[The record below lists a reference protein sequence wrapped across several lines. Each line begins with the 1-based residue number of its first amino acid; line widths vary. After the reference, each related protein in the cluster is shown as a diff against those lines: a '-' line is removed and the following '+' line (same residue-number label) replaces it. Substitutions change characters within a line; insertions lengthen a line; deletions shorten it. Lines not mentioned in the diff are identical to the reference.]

1 MKSLILSRLW
11 MLIGIII
18 LTTGQ
23 AWAHTTGSTS
33 GSTTTQ
39 KVFTSIKEL
48 RDGANGKSLSD
59 VVIQFEATNPA
70 TVVAVMTKQDPDIE
84 DKKFINSFFI
94 VDNKSSDGYYYGL
107 WVSPNDIK
115 DGYKLPTDLAIGSK
129 FTGAIIGDYSEG
141 TSGIPYF
148 GSIHKT
154 KNIDGTNYS
163 TTFHIDN
170 TGVASAD
177 GTKPADY
184 PFNEVKDVYT
194 IANNNPADGNT
205 ATASYG
211 KYLNTIIKV
220 PGTIKKASDNEN
232 NTEFYLVQDEKT
244 GTSKADMNNRIYF
257 NSSQLEGI
265 NLDDYVGTSGTFEG
279 ILVKRND
286 SESKLIVLKGDFFKV
301 NKIYLDENDA
311 EGRVE
316 YLASQGAFDGEVD
329 VYVHRT
335 NLVNKAGAWN
345 TICLPFDLTKEEF
358 KNAFGCE
365 LTALAKPT
373 TTSSETV
380 QQWAGQVNEGVLAF
394 TKLPDTGLT
403 IKAGVPYLMQA
414 SGMQTACLTTIP
426 GAENMEPETL
436 IGKESTYY
444 THIGEKLIS
453 VVPPYEVK
461 ASYSDNIVNGD
472 FYFRGLYGRKKY
484 TEDADGKLTT
494 TLIADNGSQKYQYI
508 STAAGN
514 YLKYLPSGSS
524 LQFNGMR
531 AYFYFPNWNAANN
544 NAAQAANNNTNAK
557 IHVAVMAA
565 STTGISN
572 IPAEEASKQA
582 EVYNL
587 SGQRVDASYKGIVV
601 RNGRKYLRK

>member
-11 MLIGIII
+11 MLISIII

-23 AWAHTTGSTS
+23 AWALTT

-48 RDGANGKSLSD
+48 RDGANGNKLSD
-59 VVIQFEATNPA
+59 VVIKFDATNPA
-70 TVVAVMTKQDPDIE
+70 TVVAVMTKHDLDID

-94 VDNKSSDGYYYGL
+94 VNKGDDDSYYGL

-129 FTGAIIGDYSEG
+129 FTGAIIGDYNEG

-154 KNIDGTNYS
+154 MDIGGTNYS
-163 TTFHIDN
+163 TTFVIDHS
-170 TGVASAD
+170 GEASAD
-177 GTKPADY
+177 GTKKAVY
-184 PFNEVKDVYT
+184 PFTEVKDVYT
-194 IANNNPADGNT
+194 IANNNPKDGNT

-220 PGTIKKASDNEN
+220 PGTIKKASNKNN
-232 NTEFYLVQDEKT
+232 NTEFYLVQDENT
-244 GTSKADMNNRIYF
+244 GTSEADMNKRIYF
-257 NSSQLEGI
+257 NSSQLDGI

-279 ILVKRND
+279 ILVKRNK

-316 YLASQGAFDGEVD
+316 YLVQQGALKDKVD

-335 NLVNKAGAWN
+335 NLVNNAGAWN

-358 KNAFGCE
+358 KTAFGCE
-365 LTALAKPT
+365 LTALAKPA
-373 TTSSETV
+373 TSDETDH
-380 QQWAGQVNEGVLAF
+380 QWAGQVNDKGVLAF
-394 TKLPDTGLT
+394 TKLPDTDLT

-414 SGMQTACLTTIP
+414 SGTQTYCLTTIQ
-426 GAENMEPETL
+426 GAENKTPEEL
-436 IGKESTYY
+436 KADDSNYYAPVGKKTITVKS
-444 THIGEKLIS
+444 
-453 VVPPYEVK
+453 PYEVK
-461 ASYSDNIVNGD
+461 ASWNDDIVNGE

-484 TEDADGKLTT
+484 TDGTDGKLTT
-494 TLIADNGSQKYQYI
+494 TPIADNGSQKYQYI

-514 YLKYLPSGSS
+514 YLKYLPSGST

-531 AYFYFPNWNAANN
+531 AYFYFPNWSKDNN
-544 NAAQAANNNTNAK
+544 NAAQAASKNNNTNAK

-572 IPAEEASKQA
+572 ISAEEASKQA

>member
-48 RDGANGKSLSD
+48 RDAAQTNSLKHDD
-59 VVIQFEATNPA
+59 VVVKFDDSNPT
-70 TVVAVMTKQDPDIE
+70 TVVAVMKHADPDIKA
-84 DKKFINSFFI
+84 DKFVNSFFI
-94 VDNKSSDGYYYGL
+94 VNKGSDNNYYGL
-107 WVSPNDIK
+107 WVSPNGVYDK
-115 DGYKLPTDLAIGSK
+115 QLFSTWNLKIGSK
-129 FTGAIIGDYSEG
+129 ITGSIIGDYRENE
-141 TSGIPYF
+141 SGMPYF
-148 GSIHKT
+148 GSLVNSVKIGDVT
-154 KNIDGTNYS
+154 YNTSLTVNRDDEANE
-163 TTFHIDN
+163 TTEA
-170 TGVASAD
+170 V
-177 GTKPADY
+177 Y
-184 PFNEVKDVYT
+184 PYTVVKDV
-194 IANNNPADGNT
+194 NT
-205 ATASYG
+205 VSSSYG
-211 KYLNTIIKV
+211 PYLNTIIRV
-220 PGTIKKASDNEN
+220 PGTIKKGTN
-232 NTEFYLVQDEKT
+232 NEFYLVQKET
-244 GTSKADMNNRIYF
+244 TSTTDSQNRIYF
-257 NSSQLEGI
+257 NSSQLDGI

-279 ILVKRND
+279 ILVKRKD

-316 YLASQGAFDGEVD
+316 YLVQQGALQDKVD

-345 TICLPFDLTKEEF
+345 TICLPFDLKKEEF

-365 LTALAKPT
+365 LIALAKPA
-373 TTSSETV
+373 TTSRETV
-380 QQWAGQVNEGVLAF
+380 HQWVGQVSDKGVLAF
-394 TKLPDTGLT
+394 TKLPDTDLT

-414 SGMQTACLTTIP
+414 SGTQTYCLTTIQ

-436 IGKESTYY
+436 MGQESTYY
-444 THIGEKLIS
+444 AHIGEKLIS

-514 YLKYLPSGSS
+514 YLKYLPKDSP

-531 AYFYFPNWNAANN
+531 AYFYFPNWNKDKN
-544 NAAQAANNNTNAK
+544 NAAQDASNGTNAK

-572 IPAEEASKQA
+572 ISAEEASKQA

>member
-1 MKSLILSRLW
+1 MKRLILSRLW

-18 LTTGQ
+18 ITTGQ
-23 AWAHTTGSTS
+23 IVAHTTGSTS

-70 TVVAVMTKQDPDIE
+70 TVVAVMTKHDTDITDD
-84 DKKFINSFFI
+84 DKFLNSFFI
-94 VDNKSSDGYYYGL
+94 VNKGSDDNYYGL

-115 DGYKLPTDLAIGSK
+115 DGYKLPTNLAIGSK

-141 TSGIPYF
+141 TSKIPYF

-154 KNIDGTNYS
+154 KNIGGTNYS
-163 TTFHIDN
+163 TTFDIDN

-184 PFNEVKDVYT
+184 PFTEVKDVYT
-194 IANNNPADGNT
+194 IANNSAGGNT

-211 KYLNTIIKV
+211 PYLNTIIQV
-220 PGTIKKASDNEN
+220 PGTIKKGTN
-232 NTEFYLVQDEKT
+232 NEFYLVQNETTKTTDE
-244 GTSKADMNNRIYF
+244 SNRIYF

-265 NLDDYVGTSGTFEG
+265 NLEDYVGTSGTFEG
-279 ILVKRND
+279 ILVKRKD

-316 YLASQGAFDGEVD
+316 YLVQQGALQDKVD

-335 NLVNKAGAWN
+335 KLVNNAGAWN

-358 KNAFGCE
+358 KTAFGCE

-373 TTSSETV
+373 TTSEETDH
-380 QQWAGQVNEGVLAF
+380 QWVGQVSDKGVLAF
-394 TKLPDTGLT
+394 TKLPDTELA

-414 SGMQTACLTTIP
+414 SGTQTACLTTIQ
-426 GAENMEPETL
+426 GSENMEPETL
-436 IGKESTYY
+436 MSKESTYY
-444 THIGEKLIS
+444 AHIGEKLIS

-461 ASYSDNIVNGD
+461 ASYNDNIVNGD
-472 FYFRGLYGRKKY
+472 FYYRGLYGRKKY

-514 YLKYLPSGSS
+514 YLKYLPATSS

-531 AYFYFPNWNAANN
+531 VYFYFPNWNAANN
-544 NAAQAANNNTNAK
+544 NAAQAASKNNNTNAK

-572 IPAEEASKQA
+572 ISAAEASKQA

-587 SGQRVDASYKGIVV
+587 SGQRVDASYKGVVV

>member
-1 MKSLILSRLW
+1 

-48 RDGANGKSLSD
+48 RDAAQTNGLKHD
-59 VVIQFEATNPA
+59 NVVVKFDDSNPT
-70 TVVAVMTKQDPDIE
+70 TVVAVMKHADPDIKD
-84 DKKFINSFFI
+84 DKFVNSFFI
-94 VDNKSSDGYYYGL
+94 VNKGSDNNDYGL
-107 WVSPNDIK
+107 WVSPNGVYDEQLFSTWNLK
-115 DGYKLPTDLAIGSK
+115 IGSQI
-129 FTGAIIGDYSEG
+129 TGYIIGDYRENE
-141 TSGIPYF
+141 SGMPYF
-148 GSIHKT
+148 GSLVNSVKIGDVT
-154 KNIDGTNYS
+154 YNTSLTVNRKNEANE
-163 TTFHIDN
+163 TTEAVYPYTEVADVN
-170 TGVASAD
+170 TVSSS
-177 GTKPADY
+177 
-184 PFNEVKDVYT
+184 
-194 IANNNPADGNT
+194 
-205 ATASYG
+205 SYG

-220 PGTIKKASDNEN
+220 PGTIKKGTN
-232 NTEFYLVQDEKT
+232 NEFYLVKNETTKTTDE
-244 GTSKADMNNRIYF
+244 SNRIYF

-279 ILVKRND
+279 ILVKRKK

-358 KNAFGCE
+358 NNAFGCE

-414 SGMQTACLTTIP
+414 SGTQTYCLTTIQC
-426 GAENMEPETL
+426 AENMEPETL
-436 IGKESTYY
+436 MGQESTYY
-444 THIGEKLIS
+444 AHIGEKLIS

-494 TLIADNGSQKYQYI
+494 TPISDNGSQKYQYI

-514 YLKYLPSGSS
+514 YLKYLPKNST

-531 AYFYFPNWNAANN
+531 AYFYFPNWNAENN
-544 NAAQAANNNTNAK
+544 NAAQTASKNNNTNAK

-572 IPAEEASKQA
+572 ISAAEASKQA

>member
-1 MKSLILSRLW
+1 MKRLVLSRLW
-11 MLIGIII
+11 MLISIII

-23 AWAHTTGSTS
+23 AWAQTA
-33 GSTTTQ
+33 TTQ
-39 KVFTSIKEL
+39 KVFTSIEQI
-48 RDGANGKSLSD
+48 RDVAQSNNQKHQD
-59 VVIQFEATNPA
+59 VVIQFDATNPA
-70 TVVAVMTKQDPDIE
+70 IVVAVMKHADPDIKDE
-84 DKKFINSFFI
+84 KFINSFFI
-94 VDNKSSDGYYYGL
+94 VDNSNYGL
-107 WVSPNDIK
+107 WVSPYNIDK
-115 DGYKLPTDLAIGSK
+115 GFSLPSDLAVGSK
-129 FTGAIIGDYSEG
+129 ITGSIIGDYNEG
-141 TSGIPYF
+141 ESGMVYF
-148 GSIHKT
+148 GAIHKT
-154 KNIDGTNYS
+154 KDIDGTTYKTS
-163 TTFHIDN
+163 LTVDHS
-170 TGVASAD
+170 GEASAD

-184 PFNEVKDVYT
+184 PFTEVKDVYT

-220 PGTIKKASDNEN
+220 PGTIKKASDKNY
-232 NTEFYLVQDEKT
+232 NTEFYLVQDENT
-244 GTSKADMNNRIYF
+244 GTSEADMNKRIYF
-257 NSSQLEGI
+257 NSSQLDGI

-279 ILVKRND
+279 ILVKRNK

-301 NKIYLDENDA
+301 NTIYLDENDA

-335 NLVNKAGAWN
+335 NLVNNAGAWN
-345 TICLPFDLTKEEF
+345 TICLPFDLTKEDF
-358 KNAFGCE
+358 KTAFGCE

-373 TTSSETV
+373 TSDETA
-380 QQWAGQVNEGVLAF
+380 QQWAGQVSDKGVLAF
-394 TKLPDTGLT
+394 TKLADTELT

-414 SGMQTACLTTIP
+414 SGTQTKCLNTFKGSEDMTP
-426 GAENMEPETL
+426 DVL
-436 IGKESTYY
+436 IGKETTYY
-444 THIGEKLIS
+444 APVGKKTITVKS
-453 VVPPYEVK
+453 PYEVK
-461 ASYSDNIVNGD
+461 ASYNDDIVNGD

-484 TEDADGKLTT
+484 TDGTDGKLTT
-494 TLIADNGSQKYQYI
+494 TLISDNGSQKYQYI

-514 YLKYLPSGSS
+514 YLKYLPSGST

-544 NAAQAANNNTNAK
+544 NAAQPASNGTNAK

-572 IPAEEASKQA
+572 ISAEEASKQA

>member
-11 MLIGIII
+11 MLISIII

-23 AWAHTTGSTS
+23 AWAQAT

-39 KVFTSIKEL
+39 KVFTSIKDL
-48 RDGANGKSLSD
+48 RDGANGKTLSD
-59 VVIQFEATNPA
+59 VVIKFDKTNPA
-70 TVVAVMTKQDPDIE
+70 TVVAVMTKHDPNIE

-107 WVSPNDIK
+107 WVSPKDIK
-115 DGYKLPTDLAIGSK
+115 NGYMLPTDLAIGSK
-129 FTGAIIGDYSEG
+129 FTGAIIGDYNEG

-148 GSIHKT
+148 GSIHGT
-154 KNIDGTNYS
+154 KKIDGTNYS
-163 TTFHIDN
+163 TTFNIDHS
-170 TGVASAD
+170 GEASAD
-177 GTKPADY
+177 GTKPASY
-184 PFNEVKDVYT
+184 PVTPVDVNT
-194 IANNNPADGNT
+194 IA
-205 ATASYG
+205 ASYG
-211 KYLNTIIKV
+211 PYLNTIIQV
-220 PGTIKKASDNEN
+220 PGTIKKGTQGEY
-232 NTEFYLVQDEKT
+232 YLVKDETTDWQDT
-244 GTSKADMNNRIYF
+244 TNRIYF
-257 NSSQLEGI
+257 NSSQLDI

-316 YLASQGAFDGEVD
+316 YLVQQGALKDKVD

-335 NLVNKAGAWN
+335 NLVNNAGAWN

-358 KNAFGCE
+358 KTAFGCE
-365 LTALAKPT
+365 LTALAKPA
-373 TTSSETV
+373 TSDETDH
-380 QQWAGQVNEGVLAF
+380 QWAGQVNDKGVLAF
-394 TKLPDTGLT
+394 TKLPDTDLT

-414 SGMQTACLTTIP
+414 SGTQTACLTTIS

-436 IGKESTYY
+436 KKQVSTYY
-444 THIGEKLIS
+444 AHIGEKLIS

-484 TEDADGKLTT
+484 IDGSAT
-494 TLIADNGSQKYQYI
+494 TLISDNGSQKYQYI

-514 YLKYLPSGSS
+514 YLKYLPSGPT

-531 AYFYFPNWNAANN
+531 AYFYFPNWNAENN
-544 NAAQAANNNTNAK
+544 NKAQAASKNNNTNAK

-572 IPAEEASKQA
+572 ISAEEASKQA

>member
-1 MKSLILSRLW
+1 MKRLILSRLW

-23 AWAHTTGSTS
+23 AWAQKA
-33 GSTTTQ
+33 TTT

-48 RDGANGKSLSD
+48 RDGANGNTLSD
-59 VVIQFEATNPA
+59 VVIQFKATNPA
-70 TVVAVMTKQDPDIE
+70 IVVAVMTNHDPDIE

-94 VDNKSSDGYYYGL
+94 VDNSNYGL

-148 GSIHKT
+148 GSIHGT

-163 TTFHIDN
+163 TTFDIDHS
-170 TGVASAD
+170 GEASAD
-177 GTKPADY
+177 GTKPASY
-184 PFNEVKDVYT
+184 PVTPVDVNT
-194 IANNNPADGNT
+194 IA
-205 ATASYG
+205 ASYG
-211 KYLNTIIKV
+211 PYLNTIIQV
-220 PGTIKKASDNEN
+220 PGTIKKGTQGEY
-232 NTEFYLVQDEKT
+232 YLVKDETTDWQDT
-244 GTSKADMNNRIYF
+244 TNRIYF
-257 NSSQLEGI
+257 NSSQLDI
-265 NLDDYVGTSGTFEG
+265 NLDDYVGTSGIFEG
-279 ILVKRND
+279 ILIKRKD
-286 SESKLIVLKGDFFKV
+286 SGSKLIVLKGDFFKV

-316 YLASQGAFDGEVD
+316 YLVQQGALKDKVD

-345 TICLPFDLTKEEF
+345 TICLPFDLTKDEF
-358 KNAFGCE
+358 QTAFGCT

-373 TTSSETV
+373 TTSSETA
-380 QQWAGQVNEGVLAF
+380 QQWAGQVNDKGVLAF
-394 TKLPDTGLT
+394 TKLPDTDLT

-414 SGMQTACLTTIP
+414 SGTQTACLKTIP
-426 GAENMEPETL
+426 GAENMEPEAL
-436 IGKESTYY
+436 MGKESTYY
-444 THIGEKLIS
+444 AHIGEKLIS

-472 FYFRGLYGRKKY
+472 FFFRGLYGRKKY

-494 TLIADNGSQKYQYI
+494 TLISDNGSQKYQYI

-514 YLKYLPSGSS
+514 YLKYLPSGST

-531 AYFYFPNWNAANN
+531 AYFYFPNWNAENN
-544 NAAQAANNNTNAK
+544 NKAQAASKNNNTNAK

-572 IPAEEASKQA
+572 ISAEEASKQA

>member
-1 MKSLILSRLW
+1 MKRLILSRLW
-11 MLIGIII
+11 MLISIII

-23 AWAHTTGSTS
+23 AWAQTTEP
-33 GSTTTQ
+33 TTTQ
-39 KVFTSIKEL
+39 RVFTSIKEL
-48 RDGANGKSLSD
+48 RDGAQTNGNQHDD
-59 VVIQFEATNPA
+59 VVVKFEDSNPA
-70 TVVAVMTKQDPDIE
+70 TVVAVMKNSEKDYADE
-84 DKKFINSFFI
+84 KFVNSFFI
-94 VDNKSSDGYYYGL
+94 VDKSNYGL
-107 WVSPNDIK
+107 WVSPKGVYDKNLFATWNLK
-115 DGYKLPTDLAIGSK
+115 IGSK
-129 FTGAIIGDYSEG
+129 ITGSIIGDYRQND
-141 TSGIPYF
+141 SGMPYF
-148 GSIHKT
+148 GSLLKSVKIGET
-154 KNIDGTNYS
+154 SYQTALTINRDGE
-163 TTFHIDN
+163 
-170 TGVASAD
+170 AS
-177 GTKPADY
+177 GTKEAVY
-184 PFNEVKDVYT
+184 PCTKVDDVNT
-194 IANNNPADGNT
+194 IAKNNDA
-205 ATASYG
+205 ASYG
-211 KYLNTIIKV
+211 PYLNTIIQV
-220 PGTIKKASDNEN
+220 PGTIKKGTNNEY
-232 NTEFYLVQDEKT
+232 YLVQDENT
-244 GTSKADMNNRIYF
+244 GTGTDYRDKRIYF
-257 NSSQLEGI
+257 SCSQLPNI
-265 NLDDYVGTSGTFEG
+265 NIDDYVGTSGTFEG
-279 ILVKRND
+279 ILIKRKD
-286 SESKLIVLKGDFFKV
+286 SESKLIVLKDNFFKV
-301 NKIYLDENDA
+301 KKIYLDENDA

-335 NLVNKAGAWN
+335 KLVNNPGAWN

-358 KNAFGCE
+358 NNAFGCE

-414 SGMQTACLTTIP
+414 SGTQKYCLATIQ

-444 THIGEKLIS
+444 AHIGEKLIT

-484 TEDADGKLTT
+484 TDGTDGKLTT
-494 TLIADNGSQKYQYI
+494 TLISDNGSQKYQYI

-514 YLKYLPSGSS
+514 YLKYLPSGST

-531 AYFYFPNWNAANN
+531 AYFYFPNWNAENN
-544 NAAQAANNNTNAK
+544 NAAQDASNGTNAK

-572 IPAEEASKQA
+572 ISAEEASKQA

>member
-1 MKSLILSRLW
+1 M
-11 MLIGIII
+11 
-18 LTTGQ
+18 
-23 AWAHTTGSTS
+23 
-33 GSTTTQ
+33 
-39 KVFTSIKEL
+39 
-48 RDGANGKSLSD
+48 RDGANGKTLSD
-59 VVIQFEATNPA
+59 VVIKFDATNPA
-70 TVVAVMTKQDPDIE
+70 TVVAVMTKHDPNIKD
-84 DKKFINSFFI
+84 DDKFINSFFI
-94 VDNKSSDGYYYGL
+94 VNKGDDDSYYGL

-154 KNIDGTNYS
+154 MDIDGTNYS
-163 TTFHIDN
+163 TTFDIDHSDE
-170 TGVASAD
+170 ASAD
-177 GTKPADY
+177 GTKKAVY
-184 PFNEVKDVYT
+184 PVTVVNDVNT
-194 IANNNPADGNT
+194 IANNNVKDIT
-205 ATASYG
+205 KSSYG
-211 KYLNTIIKV
+211 KYLNTIIRV
-220 PGTIKKASDNEN
+220 PGTIKKGTNGEY
-232 NTEFYLVQDEKT
+232 YLVQDETTKT
-244 GTSKADMNNRIYF
+244 DNESNRIYF
-257 NSSQLEGI
+257 NSSQLDGI

-279 ILVKRND
+279 ILVKRNN

-316 YLASQGAFDGEVD
+316 YLASQGALDAEVD

-345 TICLPFDLTKEEF
+345 TICLPFDLTKDEF
-358 KNAFGCE
+358 YNAFGCE
-365 LTALAKPT
+365 LTALAKPK
-373 TTSSETV
+373 TTSSETA

-394 TKLPDTGLT
+394 TKLPDTDLT

-414 SGMQTACLTTIP
+414 SGTQTACLTTIS
-426 GAENMEPETL
+426 GAENMEPEAL
-436 IGKESTYY
+436 RGKESTYY
-444 THIGEKLIS
+444 AHIGEKLIS

-472 FYFRGLYGRKKY
+472 FFFRGLYGRKKY
-484 TEDADGKLTT
+484 TEDTDGKLTT
-494 TLIADNGSQKYQYI
+494 TPISDNGSQKYQYI

-514 YLKYLPSGSS
+514 YLKYLPSGSE

-531 AYFYFPNWNAANN
+531 AYFYFPNWNAENN
-544 NAAQAANNNTNAK
+544 NKAQAASQNNNTNAK

-572 IPAEEASKQA
+572 ISAEEASKQA

>member
-1 MKSLILSRLW
+1 MKRLNLSRLW
-11 MLIGIII
+11 MLISIII

-23 AWAHTTGSTS
+23 IVAQTPPTS
-33 GSTTTQ
+33 Q

-48 RDGANGKSLSD
+48 RDAAQTNSLKHDD
-59 VVIQFEATNPA
+59 VVVKFDDSNPT
-70 TVVAVMTKQDPDIE
+70 TVVAVMKHADPDIKA
-84 DKKFINSFFI
+84 DKFVNSFFI
-94 VDNKSSDGYYYGL
+94 VNKGSDNNYYGL
-107 WVSPNDIK
+107 WVSPNGVYDK
-115 DGYKLPTDLAIGSK
+115 QLFSTWNLKIGSK
-129 FTGAIIGDYSEG
+129 ITGSIIGDYRENE
-141 TSGIPYF
+141 SGMPYF
-148 GSIHKT
+148 GSLVNSVKIGDVTYNTSLTVKR
-154 KNIDGTNYS
+154 DGEANET
-163 TTFHIDN
+163 IE
-170 TGVASAD
+170 
-177 GTKPADY
+177 ADY
-184 PFNEVKDVYT
+184 PYTVVTDVNT
-194 IANNNPADGNT
+194 IAKNNAGGNT

-211 KYLNTIIKV
+211 PYLNTIIRV
-220 PGTIKKASDNEN
+220 PGTIKKGTN
-232 NTEFYLVQDEKT
+232 NEFYLVQNETTKT
-244 GTSKADMNNRIYF
+244 DNESNRIYF

-365 LTALAKPT
+365 LTALAKPA
-373 TTSSETV
+373 TSDETV
-380 QQWAGQVNEGVLAF
+380 HQWTGQVSDKGVLAF
-394 TKLPDTGLT
+394 TKLPDTDLT

-414 SGMQTACLTTIP
+414 SGMQTACLTTIQ
-426 GAENMEPETL
+426 GSENMEPETL
-436 IGKESTYY
+436 MKQELTYY
-444 THIGEKLIS
+444 AS
-453 VVPPYEVK
+453 VGKKTITVKSPYEVK
-461 ASYSDNIVNGD
+461 ASYNDNIVNGD
-472 FYFRGLYGRKKY
+472 FYYRGLYGRKKY

-514 YLKYLPSGSS
+514 YLKYLPKNST

-544 NAAQAANNNTNAK
+544 NAAQAASKNNNTNAK

-572 IPAEEASKQA
+572 ISAEEASKPA
-582 EVYNL
+582 EVCNL

>member
-1 MKSLILSRLW
+1 MKRLILSRLW

-23 AWAHTTGSTS
+23 AWALTT

-39 KVFTSIKEL
+39 SVFTSIKEL
-48 RDGANGKSLSD
+48 RDAAQTNSLKHDD
-59 VVIQFEATNPA
+59 VVVKFDDSNPT
-70 TVVAVMTKQDPDIE
+70 TVVAVMKHADPDIKA
-84 DKKFINSFFI
+84 DKFVNSFFI
-94 VDNKSSDGYYYGL
+94 VNKGSDNNYYGL
-107 WVSPNDIK
+107 WVSPNGVYDK
-115 DGYKLPTDLAIGSK
+115 QLFSTWNLKIGSK
-129 FTGAIIGDYSEG
+129 ITGSIIGDYRENE
-141 TSGIPYF
+141 SGMPYF
-148 GSIHKT
+148 GSLVNSVKIGDVTYNTSLTVKR
-154 KNIDGTNYS
+154 DGEANE
-163 TTFHIDN
+163 TTE
-170 TGVASAD
+170 
-177 GTKPADY
+177 ADY
-184 PFNEVKDVYT
+184 PYTVVTDVNT
-194 IANNNPADGNT
+194 IAKNNAGGNT

-211 KYLNTIIKV
+211 PYLNTIIRV
-220 PGTIKKASDNEN
+220 PGTIKKGTN
-232 NTEFYLVQDEKT
+232 NEFYLVQNETTKT
-244 GTSKADMNNRIYF
+244 DNESNRIYF
-257 NSSQLEGI
+257 NSSQLDGI

-279 ILVKRND
+279 ILVKRNQ

-316 YLASQGAFDGEVD
+316 YLASQGAFDDEVD

-335 NLVNKAGAWN
+335 KLVNTDAWN

-358 KNAFGCE
+358 KTAFGCE
-365 LTALAKPT
+365 LTALAKPA
-373 TTSSETV
+373 TSDETA
-380 QQWAGQVNEGVLAF
+380 QQWAGQVSDKGVLAF
-394 TKLPDTGLT
+394 TKLADTELT

-414 SGMQTACLTTIP
+414 SGEQIKCTRTIN
-426 GAENMEPETL
+426 GSENKTPEEL
-436 IGKESTYY
+436 KADDPNYYAPVGKKTITVKS
-444 THIGEKLIS
+444 
-453 VVPPYEVK
+453 PYEVK
-461 ASYSDNIVNGD
+461 ASWNDDIVNGD

-484 TEDADGKLTT
+484 IDGSAT
-494 TLIADNGSQKYQYI
+494 TLISDNGSQKYQYI

-514 YLKYLPSGSS
+514 YLKYLPSGST

-544 NAAQAANNNTNAK
+544 NAAQPASKNNNTNAK

-572 IPAEEASKQA
+572 ISAEEASKQA

>member
-23 AWAHTTGSTS
+23 AWAQAT

-48 RDGANGKSLSD
+48 RDAAQTNSLKHDD
-59 VVIQFEATNPA
+59 VVVKFDEA
-70 TVVAVMTKQDPDIE
+70 TVVAVMKNKDEKIRPTK
-84 DKKFINSFFI
+84 FVNSFFV
-94 VDNKSSDGYYYGL
+94 VDNSNYGL
-107 WVSPNDIK
+107 WISPNDEK
-115 DGYKLPTDLAIGSK
+115 GKNLFPEWNLAIGSK
-129 FTGAIIGDYSEG
+129 ITGSIIGDYNEG
-141 TSGIPYF
+141 EKGMPYF
-148 GSIHKT
+148 GSLL
-154 KNIDGTNYS
+154 NSVAIDGTSYQ
-163 TTFHIDN
+163 TTLTINRD
-170 TGVASAD
+170 GEAS
-177 GTKPADY
+177 GTKKAVY
-184 PFNEVKDVYT
+184 PCTKVDDVNT
-194 IANNNPADGNT
+194 IAKNNVADGNT
-205 ATASYG
+205 VNASYG
-211 KYLNTIIKV
+211 PYLNTIIQV
-220 PGTIKKASDNEN
+220 PGTIKKRTNGEY
-232 NTEFYLVQDEKT
+232 YLVQDENT
-244 GTSKADMNNRIYF
+244 GTSTDYKDKRIYF
-257 NSSQLEGI
+257 SCSQLPNI
-265 NLDDYVGTSGTFEG
+265 NIDDYVGTSGTFEG
-279 ILVKRND
+279 ILIKRND

-316 YLASQGAFDGEVD
+316 YLASQGALDAEVD

-345 TICLPFDLTKEEF
+345 TICLPFDLTKDEF
-358 KNAFGCE
+358 YNAFGCE
-365 LTALAKPT
+365 LTALAKPK
-373 TTSSETV
+373 TTSSETA

-394 TKLPDTGLT
+394 TKLPDTELT

-414 SGMQTACLTTIP
+414 SGTQTACLKTIP
-426 GAENMEPETL
+426 DAENMEPETL
-436 IGKESTYY
+436 MKQESTYY
-444 THIGEKLIS
+444 AHIGEKLIS

-461 ASYSDNIVNGD
+461 ASYNDNIVNGD

-484 TEDADGKLTT
+484 TDGTDGKLTT
-494 TLIADNGSQKYQYI
+494 TLISDNGSQKYQYI

-514 YLKYLPSGSS
+514 YLKYLPSGSE

-531 AYFYFPNWNAANN
+531 AYFYFPNWNAENN
-544 NAAQAANNNTNAK
+544 NAAQAASKNNNTNAK

-572 IPAEEASKQA
+572 ISAEEASKQA

>member
-23 AWAHTTGSTS
+23 AWAQTA
-33 GSTTTQ
+33 TTQ
-39 KVFTSIKEL
+39 KVFTSIEQI
-48 RDGANGKSLSD
+48 RDVAQSNNQKHQD
-59 VVIQFEATNPA
+59 VVIQFDATNPA
-70 TVVAVMTKQDPDIE
+70 IVVAVMKHADPDIKDE
-84 DKKFINSFFI
+84 KFINSFFI
-94 VDNKSSDGYYYGL
+94 VDNSNYGL
-107 WVSPNDIK
+107 WVSPYNIDK
-115 DGYKLPTDLAIGSK
+115 GFSLPSDLAVGSK
-129 FTGAIIGDYSEG
+129 ITGSIIGDYNEG
-141 TSGIPYF
+141 ESGMVYF
-148 GSIHKT
+148 GAIHKT
-154 KNIDGTNYS
+154 KDIDGTTYKTS
-163 TTFHIDN
+163 LTVDHS
-170 TGVASAD
+170 GEASAD

-184 PFNEVKDVYT
+184 PFTEVKDVYT

-220 PGTIKKASDNEN
+220 PGTIKKASDKNN
-232 NTEFYLVQDEKT
+232 NTEFYLVQDENT
-244 GTSKADMNNRIYF
+244 GTSEADMNKRIYF
-257 NSSQLEGI
+257 NSSQLDGI

-279 ILVKRND
+279 ILVKRNK

-301 NKIYLDENDA
+301 NTIYLDENDA

-335 NLVNKAGAWN
+335 NLVNNAGAWN
-345 TICLPFDLTKEEF
+345 TICLPFDLTKEDF
-358 KNAFGCE
+358 KTAFGCE
-365 LTALAKPT
+365 LTALAKPA
-373 TTSSETV
+373 TSDETA
-380 QQWAGQVNEGVLAF
+380 QQWAGQVSDKGVLAF
-394 TKLPDTGLT
+394 TKLADTELT

-414 SGMQTACLTTIP
+414 SGTQTKCLNTFKGSEDMTP
-426 GAENMEPETL
+426 DVL
-436 IGKESTYY
+436 IGKETTYY
-444 THIGEKLIS
+444 APVGKKTITVKS
-453 VVPPYEVK
+453 PYEVK
-461 ASYSDNIVNGD
+461 ASYNDDIVNGD

-484 TEDADGKLTT
+484 TDGTDGKLTT
-494 TLIADNGSQKYQYI
+494 TLISDNGSQKYQYI

-514 YLKYLPSGSS
+514 YLKYLPSGST

-544 NAAQAANNNTNAK
+544 NAAQPASNGTNAK

-572 IPAEEASKQA
+572 ISAEEASKQA

>member
-1 MKSLILSRLW
+1 MKRLILSRLW
-11 MLIGIII
+11 MLISIII

-23 AWAHTTGSTS
+23 AWAQTTEP
-33 GSTTTQ
+33 TTTQ
-39 KVFTSIKEL
+39 RVFTSIKEL
-48 RDGANGKSLSD
+48 RDGAQTNGNQHDD
-59 VVIQFEATNPA
+59 VVVKFEDSNPA
-70 TVVAVMTKQDPDIE
+70 TVVAVMKNSEKDYADE
-84 DKKFINSFFI
+84 KFVNSFFI
-94 VDNKSSDGYYYGL
+94 VDKSNYGL
-107 WVSPNDIK
+107 WVSPKGVYDKNLFATWNLK
-115 DGYKLPTDLAIGSK
+115 IGSEI
-129 FTGAIIGDYSEG
+129 TGSIIGDYRQND
-141 TSGIPYF
+141 SGMPYF
-148 GSIHKT
+148 GSLLKSVKIGETSYQTALTIKRV
-154 KNIDGTNYS
+154 GE
-163 TTFHIDN
+163 
-170 TGVASAD
+170 AS
-177 GTKPADY
+177 GTKEAVY
-184 PFNEVKDVYT
+184 PCTKVDDVNT
-194 IANNNPADGNT
+194 IAKNNDA
-205 ATASYG
+205 ASYG
-211 KYLNTIIKV
+211 PYLNTIIQV
-220 PGTIKKASDNEN
+220 PGTIKKGTNNEY
-232 NTEFYLVQDEKT
+232 YLVQDENT
-244 GTSKADMNNRIYF
+244 GTGTDYRDKRIYF
-257 NSSQLEGI
+257 SCSQLPNI
-265 NLDDYVGTSGTFEG
+265 NIDDYVGTSGTFEG
-279 ILVKRND
+279 ILIKRKD
-286 SESKLIVLKGDFFKV
+286 SESKLIVLKDNFFKV
-301 NKIYLDENDA
+301 KKIYLDENDA

-335 NLVNKAGAWN
+335 KLVNNAGAWN

-358 KNAFGCE
+358 KTAFGCE

-373 TTSSETV
+373 TSDETA
-380 QQWAGQVNEGVLAF
+380 QQWAGTVSDKGVLAF
-394 TKLPDTGLT
+394 TKLADTELT

-414 SGMQTACLTTIP
+414 SGPQTKCLKTFKDSEDMTP
-426 GAENMEPETL
+426 DEL
-436 IGKESTYY
+436 IGKDGDYY
-444 THIGEKLIS
+444 AS
-453 VVPPYEVK
+453 VGKKTITLNSPYEVK
-461 ASYSDNIVNGD
+461 ASYNDDIVNGD

-508 STAAGN
+508 STAAGS
-514 YLKYLPSGSS
+514 YLKYLPAAST

>member
-1 MKSLILSRLW
+1 MKRLILSRLW

-23 AWAHTTGSTS
+23 AWAQTAS

-70 TVVAVMTKQDPDIE
+70 TVVAVMTKHDTDITDD
-84 DKKFINSFFI
+84 DKFLNSFFI
-94 VDNKSSDGYYYGL
+94 VNKGSDDNYYGL

-115 DGYKLPTDLAIGSK
+115 DGYKLPTNLAIGSK

-141 TSGIPYF
+141 TSKIPYF

-154 KNIDGTNYS
+154 MDIGGTNYS
-163 TTFHIDN
+163 TTFNIDHS
-170 TGVASAD
+170 GEASAD
-177 GTKPADY
+177 GTKPASY
-184 PFNEVKDVYT
+184 PVTPVDVNT
-194 IANNNPADGNT
+194 IA
-205 ATASYG
+205 ASYG
-211 KYLNTIIKV
+211 PYLNTIIQV
-220 PGTIKKASDNEN
+220 PGTIKKGTQGEY
-232 NTEFYLVQDEKT
+232 YLVKDETTDWQDT
-244 GTSKADMNNRIYF
+244 TNRIYF
-257 NSSQLEGI
+257 NSSQLDI
-265 NLDDYVGTSGTFEG
+265 NLDDYVGTSGIFEG
-279 ILVKRND
+279 ILIKRTD
-286 SESKLIVLKGDFFKV
+286 SGSKLIVLKGDFFKV

-316 YLASQGAFDGEVD
+316 YLVQQGALKDKVD

-335 NLVNKAGAWN
+335 NLVNNAGAWN

-358 KNAFGCE
+358 KKAFGCE
-365 LTALAKPT
+365 LTALAKPA
-373 TTSSETV
+373 TSDETDH
-380 QQWAGQVNEGVLAF
+380 QWAGQVNDKGVLAF
-394 TKLPDTGLT
+394 TKLPDTKLT

-414 SGMQTACLTTIP
+414 SGTQTACLTTIS

-436 IGKESTYY
+436 MKQESTYY
-444 THIGEKLIS
+444 AHIGEKLIS
-453 VVPPYEVK
+453 VVPPYEVT

-472 FYFRGLYGRKKY
+472 FFFRGLYGRKKY

-494 TLIADNGSQKYQYI
+494 TLISDNGSQKYQYI

-514 YLKYLPSGSS
+514 YLKYLPATSS

-531 AYFYFPNWNAANN
+531 VYFYFPNWNAANN
-544 NAAQAANNNTNAK
+544 NAAQAASKNNNTNAK

-572 IPAEEASKQA
+572 ISAEEASKQA

>member
-23 AWAHTTGSTS
+23 AWDQTA
-33 GSTTTQ
+33 TTQ
-39 KVFTSIKEL
+39 KVFTSIEQI
-48 RDGANGKSLSD
+48 RDVAQSNNQKHQD
-59 VVIQFEATNPA
+59 VVIQFDATNPA
-70 TVVAVMTKQDPDIE
+70 IVVAVMKHADPDIKDE
-84 DKKFINSFFI
+84 KFINSFFI
-94 VDNKSSDGYYYGL
+94 VDNSNYGL
-107 WVSPNDIK
+107 WVSPYNIDK
-115 DGYKLPTDLAIGSK
+115 GFSLPSDLAVGSK
-129 FTGAIIGDYSEG
+129 ITGSIIGDYNEG
-141 TSGIPYF
+141 ESGMVYF
-148 GSIHKT
+148 GAIHKT
-154 KNIDGTNYS
+154 KDIDGTTYKTS
-163 TTFHIDN
+163 LTVDHS
-170 TGVASAD
+170 GEASAD

-184 PFNEVKDVYT
+184 PFTEVKDVYT

-220 PGTIKKASDNEN
+220 PGTIKKASDKNN
-232 NTEFYLVQDEKT
+232 NTEFYLVQDENT
-244 GTSKADMNNRIYF
+244 GTSEADMNKRIYF
-257 NSSQLEGI
+257 NSSQLDGI

-279 ILVKRND
+279 ILVKRNK

-301 NKIYLDENDA
+301 NTIYLDENDA

-335 NLVNKAGAWN
+335 NLVNNAGAWN
-345 TICLPFDLTKEEF
+345 TICLPFDLTKEDF
-358 KNAFGCE
+358 KTAFGCE
-365 LTALAKPT
+365 LTALAKPA
-373 TTSSETV
+373 TSDETA
-380 QQWAGQVNEGVLAF
+380 QQWAGQVSDKGVLAF
-394 TKLPDTGLT
+394 TKLADTELT

-414 SGMQTACLTTIP
+414 SGTQTKCLNTFKGSEDMTP
-426 GAENMEPETL
+426 DVL
-436 IGKESTYY
+436 IGKETTYY
-444 THIGEKLIS
+444 APVGKKTITVKS
-453 VVPPYEVK
+453 PYEVK
-461 ASYSDNIVNGD
+461 ASYNDDIVNGD

-484 TEDADGKLTT
+484 TDGTDGKLTT
-494 TLIADNGSQKYQYI
+494 TLISDNGSQKYQYI

-514 YLKYLPSGSS
+514 YLKYLPSGST

-544 NAAQAANNNTNAK
+544 NAAQPASNGTNAK

-572 IPAEEASKQA
+572 ISAEEASKQA

>member
-1 MKSLILSRLW
+1 M
-11 MLIGIII
+11 
-18 LTTGQ
+18 
-23 AWAHTTGSTS
+23 
-33 GSTTTQ
+33 
-39 KVFTSIKEL
+39 V
-48 RDGANGKSLSD
+48 
-59 VVIQFEATNPA
+59 
-70 TVVAVMTKQDPDIE
+70 
-84 DKKFINSFFI
+84 
-94 VDNKSSDGYYYGL
+94 
-107 WVSPNDIK
+107 
-115 DGYKLPTDLAIGSK
+115 
-129 FTGAIIGDYSEG
+129 
-141 TSGIPYF
+141 YF
-148 GSIHKT
+148 GAIHKT
-154 KNIDGTNYS
+154 KDIDGTTYKTS
-163 TTFHIDN
+163 LTVDHS
-170 TGVASAD
+170 GEASAD

-184 PFNEVKDVYT
+184 PFTEIKDVYT

-220 PGTIKKASDNEN
+220 PGTIKKASDKNN
-232 NTEFYLVQDEKT
+232 NTEFYLVQDENT
-244 GTSKADMNNRIYF
+244 GTSEADMNKRIYF
-257 NSSQLEGI
+257 NSSQLDGI

-279 ILVKRND
+279 ILVKRNK

-301 NKIYLDENDA
+301 NTIYLDENDA

-335 NLVNKAGAWN
+335 NLVNNAGAWN
-345 TICLPFDLTKEEF
+345 TICLPFDLTKEDF
-358 KNAFGCE
+358 KTAFGCE
-365 LTALAKPT
+365 LTALAKPA
-373 TTSSETV
+373 TSDETA
-380 QQWAGQVNEGVLAF
+380 QQWAGQVSDKGVLAF
-394 TKLPDTGLT
+394 TKLADTELT

-414 SGMQTACLTTIP
+414 SGTQTKCLNTFKGSEDMTP
-426 GAENMEPETL
+426 DVL
-436 IGKESTYY
+436 IGKETTYY
-444 THIGEKLIS
+444 APVGKKTITVKS
-453 VVPPYEVK
+453 PYEVK
-461 ASYSDNIVNGD
+461 ASYNDDIVNGD

-484 TEDADGKLTT
+484 TDGTDGKLTT
-494 TLIADNGSQKYQYI
+494 TLISDNGSQKYQYI

-514 YLKYLPSGSS
+514 YLKYLPSGST

-544 NAAQAANNNTNAK
+544 NAAQPASNGTNAK

-572 IPAEEASKQA
+572 ISAEEASKQA

>member
-1 MKSLILSRLW
+1 MKRLILSRLW
-11 MLIGIII
+11 MLISIII

-70 TVVAVMTKQDPDIE
+70 TVVAVMTKHDTDITDD
-84 DKKFINSFFI
+84 DKFLNSFFI
-94 VDNKSSDGYYYGL
+94 VNKGSDDNYYGL

-115 DGYKLPTDLAIGSK
+115 DGYKLPTNLAIGSK
-129 FTGAIIGDYSEG
+129 FTGAIIGDYNEG
-141 TSGIPYF
+141 TSKIPYF

-154 KNIDGTNYS
+154 KNIGGTNYS
-163 TTFHIDN
+163 TTFDIDN

-184 PFNEVKDVYT
+184 PFTEVKDVYT
-194 IANNNPADGNT
+194 IANNSAGGNT

-211 KYLNTIIKV
+211 PYLNTIIQV
-220 PGTIKKASDNEN
+220 PGTIKKGTN
-232 NTEFYLVQDEKT
+232 NEFYLVQNETTKTTDE
-244 GTSKADMNNRIYF
+244 SNRIYF

-265 NLDDYVGTSGTFEG
+265 NLEDYVGTSGTFEG
-279 ILVKRND
+279 ILVKRNK

-316 YLASQGAFDGEVD
+316 YLVQQGALQDKVD

-335 NLVNKAGAWN
+335 KLVNNAGAWN

-358 KNAFGCE
+358 KTAFGCE
-365 LTALAKPT
+365 LTALAKPAT
-373 TTSSETV
+373 CDETV
-380 QQWAGQVNEGVLAF
+380 QPWAGQVSDKGVLAF
-394 TKLPDTGLT
+394 TKLADTDLT

-414 SGMQTACLTTIP
+414 SGTQTYCLTTIQ
-426 GAENMEPETL
+426 GAENMEPEAL
-436 IGKESTYY
+436 MGKESTYY
-444 THIGEKLIS
+444 AHIGEKLIT

-484 TEDADGKLTT
+484 IDGSATT
-494 TLIADNGSQKYQYI
+494 PISDNGSQKYQYI

-514 YLKYLPSGSS
+514 YLKYLPKNST

-531 AYFYFPNWNAANN
+531 AYFYFPNWNAENN
-544 NAAQAANNNTNAK
+544 NAAQTASKNNNTNAK

-572 IPAEEASKQA
+572 ISAAEAFKQA

-587 SGQRVDASYKGIVV
+587 SGQRVDASYKGFVV

>member
-1 MKSLILSRLW
+1 

-48 RDGANGKSLSD
+48 RDAAQTNGLKHDD
-59 VVIQFEATNPA
+59 VVVKFDDSNPT
-70 TVVAVMTKQDPDIE
+70 TVVAVMKHADPDIKD
-84 DKKFINSFFI
+84 DKFVNSFFI
-94 VDNKSSDGYYYGL
+94 VNKGSDNNDYGL
-107 WVSPNDIK
+107 WVSPNGVYDEQLFSTWNLK
-115 DGYKLPTDLAIGSK
+115 IGSQI
-129 FTGAIIGDYSEG
+129 TGYIIGDYRENE
-141 TSGIPYF
+141 SGMPYF
-148 GSIHKT
+148 GSLVNSVKIGDVT
-154 KNIDGTNYS
+154 YNTSLTVNRKNEANE
-163 TTFHIDN
+163 TTEAVYPYTEVADVN
-170 TGVASAD
+170 TVSS
-177 GTKPADY
+177 
-184 PFNEVKDVYT
+184 
-194 IANNNPADGNT
+194 
-205 ATASYG
+205 SYG

-220 PGTIKKASDNEN
+220 PGTIKKGTN
-232 NTEFYLVQDEKT
+232 NEFYLVKNETTKTTDE
-244 GTSKADMNNRIYF
+244 SNRIYF

-279 ILVKRND
+279 ILVKRKK

-358 KNAFGCE
+358 NNAFGCE

-414 SGMQTACLTTIP
+414 SGTQKYCLATIQ
-426 GAENMEPETL
+426 GAESMEPETL

-444 THIGEKLIS
+444 AHIGEKLIT

-494 TLIADNGSQKYQYI
+494 TPISDNGSQKYQYI

-531 AYFYFPNWNAANN
+531 AYFYFPNWSAENN
-544 NAAQAANNNTNAK
+544 NAAQAASKNNNTNAK

-572 IPAEEASKQA
+572 ISAAEASKQA

>member
-48 RDGANGKSLSD
+48 RDAAQTNGLKHDD
-59 VVIQFEATNPA
+59 VVVKFDDSNPT
-70 TVVAVMTKQDPDIE
+70 TVVAVMKHADPDIKD
-84 DKKFINSFFI
+84 DKFVNSFFI
-94 VDNKSSDGYYYGL
+94 VNKGSDNNDYGL
-107 WVSPNDIK
+107 WVSPNGVYDEQLFSTWNLK
-115 DGYKLPTDLAIGSK
+115 IGSQI
-129 FTGAIIGDYSEG
+129 TGYIIGDYRENE
-141 TSGIPYF
+141 SGMPYF
-148 GSIHKT
+148 GSLVNSVKIGDVT
-154 KNIDGTNYS
+154 YNTSLTVNRKNEANE
-163 TTFHIDN
+163 TTEAVYPYTEVADVN
-170 TGVASAD
+170 TVSS
-177 GTKPADY
+177 
-184 PFNEVKDVYT
+184 
-194 IANNNPADGNT
+194 
-205 ATASYG
+205 SYG

-220 PGTIKKASDNEN
+220 PGTIKKGTN
-232 NTEFYLVQDEKT
+232 NEFYLVKNETTKTTDE
-244 GTSKADMNNRIYF
+244 SNRIYF

-279 ILVKRND
+279 ILVKRKK

-358 KNAFGCE
+358 NNAFGCE

-414 SGMQTACLTTIP
+414 SGTQKYCLATIQ
-426 GAENMEPETL
+426 GAESMEPETL

-444 THIGEKLIS
+444 AHIGEKLIS

-461 ASYSDNIVNGD
+461 ASYNDNIVNGD
-472 FYFRGLYGRKKY
+472 FYYRGLYGRKKY

-494 TLIADNGSQKYQYI
+494 TLISDNGSQKYQYI

-514 YLKYLPSGSS
+514 YLKYLPSGST

-544 NAAQAANNNTNAK
+544 NAAQAASKNNNTNAK

-572 IPAEEASKQA
+572 ISAAEASKQA

>member
-1 MKSLILSRLW
+1 MKRLILSRLW

-23 AWAHTTGSTS
+23 AWALTTGA
-33 GSTTTQ
+33 TTTQ
-39 KVFTSIKEL
+39 RVFTSIEQI
-48 RDGANGKSLSD
+48 RDVAQLNNQKHQD
-59 VVIQFEATNPA
+59 VVIQFDATNPA
-70 TVVAVMTKQDPDIE
+70 IVVAVMKHADPDIKDE
-84 DKKFINSFFI
+84 KFINSFFI
-94 VDNKSSDGYYYGL
+94 VDNSKYGL
-107 WVSPNDIK
+107 WVSPYNIDK
-115 DGYKLPTDLAIGSK
+115 GFSLPSDLAVGSK
-129 FTGAIIGDYSEG
+129 ITGSIIGDYNEG
-141 TSGIPYF
+141 ESGMVYF
-148 GSIHKT
+148 GAIHET
-154 KNIDGTNYS
+154 KDIDGTTYKTS
-163 TTFHIDN
+163 LTVDHS
-170 TGVASAD
+170 GEASAD
-177 GTKPADY
+177 GTKPAVY
-184 PFNEVKDVYT
+184 PFTEVKDVYT
-194 IANNNPADGNT
+194 IANNNPTDGNT

-220 PGTIKKASDNEN
+220 PGTIKKASDKNN
-232 NTEFYLVQDEKT
+232 NTEFYLVQDENT
-244 GTSKADMNNRIYF
+244 GTSEADMNKRIYF
-257 NSSQLEGI
+257 NSSQLDGI

-279 ILVKRND
+279 ILVKRNK

-316 YLASQGAFDGEVD
+316 YLVQQGALKDKVD

-335 NLVNKAGAWN
+335 NLVNNAGAWN
-345 TICLPFDLTKEEF
+345 TICLPFDLPKGEF
-358 KNAFGCE
+358 KTAFGCE
-365 LTALAKPT
+365 LIALAKPA
-373 TTSSETV
+373 TSDETV
-380 QQWAGQVNEGVLAF
+380 HQWAGQVNDKGVLAF
-394 TKLPDTGLT
+394 TKLPDTDLT

-414 SGMQTACLTTIP
+414 SGTQTACLTTIS

-436 IGKESTYY
+436 MKQESTYY
-444 THIGEKLIS
+444 AHIGEKLIS

-472 FYFRGLYGRKKY
+472 FFFRGLYGRKKY

-494 TLIADNGSQKYQYI
+494 TLISDGGSQKYQYI

-514 YLKYLPSGSS
+514 YLKYLPSGST

-531 AYFYFPNWNAANN
+531 AYFYFPNWNAENN
-544 NAAQAANNNTNAK
+544 NKAQAASKNNNTNAK
-557 IHVAVMAA
+557 IHVEVMAA

-572 IPAEEASKQA
+572 ISGEEASKQA

-587 SGQRVDASYKGIVV
+587 SGQRVNASYKGIVV

>member
-1 MKSLILSRLW
+1 MKRLILSRLW

-18 LTTGQ
+18 ITTGQ
-23 AWAHTTGSTS
+23 AWAQTT

-48 RDGANGKSLSD
+48 RDGANGNTLSD
-59 VVIQFEATNPA
+59 VVIQFKATNPA
-70 TVVAVMTKQDPDIE
+70 IVVAVMTNHDPDIE

-94 VDNKSSDGYYYGL
+94 VDNSNYGL

-148 GSIHKT
+148 GSIHGT

-163 TTFHIDN
+163 TTFDIDHS
-170 TGVASAD
+170 GEASAD
-177 GTKPADY
+177 GTKPAFY
-184 PFNEVKDVYT
+184 PVTEVKDVNT
-194 IANNNPADGNT
+194 IANNNPKDGNT

-211 KYLNTIIKV
+211 PYLNTIIRV
-220 PGTIKKASDNEN
+220 PGTIKKGTN
-232 NTEFYLVQDEKT
+232 NEFYLVQNETTKT
-244 GTSKADMNNRIYF
+244 DNESNRIYF
-257 NSSQLEGI
+257 NSSQLDGI

-279 ILVKRND
+279 ILIKRND

-316 YLASQGAFDGEVD
+316 YLASQGALDAEVD

-345 TICLPFDLTKEEF
+345 TICLPFDLTKDEF
-358 KNAFGCE
+358 YNAFGCE
-365 LTALAKPT
+365 LTALAKPK
-373 TTSSETV
+373 TTSSETA
-380 QQWAGQVNEGVLAF
+380 QQWAGPVNEGVLAF
-394 TKLPDTGLT
+394 TKLPDTELT

-414 SGMQTACLTTIP
+414 SGEQIKCTRTIK
-426 GAENMEPETL
+426 GSENKTPEEL
-436 IGKESTYY
+436 KADDPDYYAPVGKKTITVKS
-444 THIGEKLIS
+444 
-453 VVPPYEVK
+453 PYKVK

-472 FYFRGLYGRKKY
+472 FFFRGLYGRKKY
-484 TEDADGKLTT
+484 IDGSAT
-494 TLIADNGSQKYQYI
+494 TLISDNGSQKYQYI

-514 YLKYLPSGSS
+514 YLKYLPSGSE

-544 NAAQAANNNTNAK
+544 NAAQPASKNNNTNAK
-557 IHVAVMAA
+557 IHVGVMAA

-572 IPAEEASKQA
+572 ISAEEASKQA